1 MLYYL
6 QDVAAVPLTLLIVCL
21 VRRLRRITEPIPTS
35 HITGTV
41 IAFSAIFE
49 IILPVFSSRFTPDV
63 WDLWC
68 YILGG
73 IIFILSIRAIR
84 LLQPK
89 LIED

>member
-1 MLYYL
+1 MLFYW
-6 QDVAAVPLTLLIVCL
+6 QDIIAVPLTLLIVCL
-21 VRRLRRITEPIPTS
+21 IRRFRGITKPIPLA
-35 HITGTV
+35 HIVGTV
-41 IAFSAIFE
+41 IAFATVFE
-49 IILPVFSSRFTPDV
+49 IVLPLLSSRFTPDV

-73 IIFILSIRAIR
+73 IIVWLFIRVKR